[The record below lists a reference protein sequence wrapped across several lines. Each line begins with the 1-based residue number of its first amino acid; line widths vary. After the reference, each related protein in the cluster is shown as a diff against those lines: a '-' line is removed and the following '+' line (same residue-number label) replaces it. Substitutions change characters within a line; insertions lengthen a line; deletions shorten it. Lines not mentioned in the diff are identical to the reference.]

1 VVSCIRLSEVGFA
14 ELRKPEVRNAAQIE
28 RWLPSPSAGI
38 HAVKALVTEES
49 NRDRIEPMR
58 QLNV

>member
-1 VVSCIRLSEVGFA
+1 VVSCVRLSEVGFA
-14 ELRKPEVRNAAQIE
+14 EFRKPEVRNAVKIE

-38 HAVKALVTEES
+38 HAVKAIVTEGL

-58 QLNV
+58 QVNV